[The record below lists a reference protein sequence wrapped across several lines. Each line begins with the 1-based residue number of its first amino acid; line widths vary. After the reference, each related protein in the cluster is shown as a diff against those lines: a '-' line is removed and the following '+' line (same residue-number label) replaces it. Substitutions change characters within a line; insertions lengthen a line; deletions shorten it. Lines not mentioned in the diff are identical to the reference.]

1 MFSEDFT
8 MTERKLPK
16 TVIKFKN
23 SPSFSLSK
31 RTIPNSLI
39 FPLNNS
45 MNKPIYKF
53 VSASTSK
60 LNTESSSHAT
70 TKYSNNN
77 NNLIC
82 IDLPHEEI
90 SSKKNYS
97 PKTKYSTLSSFNTSK
112 LRKVISSKGT
122 KFFNSYFFKNN
133 TIENNYHNAYYL
145 EGGIPFNS
153 KYINDVDNT
162 INSEDKKILN
172 RVQSFN
178 MKKADKKIEKL
189 AKKLKLKLNLTER
202 VKDET
207 KCGCGNMITI
217 NNGYFNGVNLVLDNK
232 DYNDSE
238 KQKIEEKNDSTKDI
252 EKIRNNKRKKTKI
265 YVNGYNYV
273 PKELPIFLRD
283 KYNIKG
289 TSIMSPFCINARD
302 QFLYKKIFHDF
313 ESRKLV
319 KKKFLNNKL
328 NLVYA
333 ENEEQCNIKIGKLNK
348 KMEKEG
354 KRVVHRIKPS
364 EIEEK
369 LNRINKKVT
378 FMKKIIDY
386 AYPNMV
392 LVRIRENNKIINDVK
407 KKKVKL
413 MQDKQKIIL
422 SESKNKKLDEL
433 LGKSINIKKLQYK

>member
-1 MFSEDFT
+1 M
-8 MTERKLPK
+8 
-16 TVIKFKN
+16 
-23 SPSFSLSK
+23 
-31 RTIPNSLI
+31 
-39 FPLNNS
+39 
-45 MNKPIYKF
+45 
-53 VSASTSK
+53 
-60 LNTESSSHAT
+60 
-70 TKYSNNN
+70 
-77 NNLIC
+77 
-82 IDLPHEEI
+82 
-90 SSKKNYS
+90 
-97 PKTKYSTLSSFNTSK
+97 
-112 LRKVISSKGT
+112 
-122 KFFNSYFFKNN
+122 
-133 TIENNYHNAYYL
+133 
-145 EGGIPFNS
+145 
-153 KYINDVDNT
+153 
-162 INSEDKKILN
+162 
-172 RVQSFN
+172 
-178 MKKADKKIEKL
+178 
-189 AKKLKLKLNLTER
+189 
-202 VKDET
+202 
-207 KCGCGNMITI
+207 
-217 NNGYFNGVNLVLDNK
+217 
-232 DYNDSE
+232 
-238 KQKIEEKNDSTKDI
+238 
-252 EKIRNNKRKKTKI
+252 
-265 YVNGYNYV
+265 
-273 PKELPIFLRD
+273 
-283 KYNIKG
+283 
-289 TSIMSPFCINARD
+289 
-302 QFLYKKIFHDF
+302 YKKIFHDF